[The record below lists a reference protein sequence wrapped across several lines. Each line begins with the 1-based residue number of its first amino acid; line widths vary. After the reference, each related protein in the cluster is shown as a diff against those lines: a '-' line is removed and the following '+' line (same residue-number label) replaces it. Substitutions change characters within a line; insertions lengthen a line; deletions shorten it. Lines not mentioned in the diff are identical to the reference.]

1 MSNFVIA
8 VEYNGWLGSE
18 IRYFGVEDICE
29 LNDIITDDVGYN
41 DMTESYYEA
50 LLNDSDPIK
59 IGIHEYYRLGHVF
72 RDIDPIAFNEAYLD
86 YVNNEVEEL
95 EYEHDNSD
103 MAIYESELMDLH
115 ITIIDKER
123 VRAGGWIYGLK
134 AEDFDRCTDNYIHYI
149 YENFSELLDYL
160 YTEEMEALMKAF
172 GEHLDNS
179 YTGIKIGEN
188 YFFASQILS
197 EMDESEYNR
206 MLDEWI
212 ITEAKEAV
220 IDITGDVATIVIPFC
235 AKYAVFKIR
244 TEALNG

>member
-8 VEYNGWLGSE
+8 VEPSGWSGSE
-18 IRYFGVEDICE
+18 IQYFGVEDIGE
-29 LNDIITDDVGYN
+29 LNDIITDDAGYN
-41 DMTESYYEA
+41 YKTESYYEG
-50 LLNDSDPIK
+50 LLDDSDPIK
-59 IGIHEYYRLGHVF
+59 IGTCEYYSLGHVL
-72 RDIDPIAFNEAYLD
+72 RDIDPIAFNEAYLE
-86 YVNNEVEEL
+86 YVNGEVEEL
-95 EYEHDNSD
+95 EYEHGNSD
-103 MAIYESELMDLH
+103 MAIYKSVLMDLH

-134 AEDFDRCTDNYIHYI
+134 AEDFDRCTDNQIH
-149 YENFSELLDYL
+149 ENFSELLDYL

-179 YTGIKIGEN
+179 YEGIKIGEN

-212 ITEAKEAV
+212 ITEAKDAV

-244 TEALNG
+244 TGALNG